1 MEVIDDFFDN
11 PYDIRNTALKCDWQT
26 VNIAYPGIR
35 KRVPAEI
42 AAFTLKTNRKKV

>member
-11 PYDIRNTALKCDWQT
+11 PYDIRNTALKCDGKLT
-26 VNIAYPGIR
+26 YPGIR

-42 AAFTLKTNRKKV
+42 GSYTKQD